1 MSVVD
6 LPLPR
11 LGETMEEGRI
21 VAWLKQPGDSFK
33 RGEILLEVETD
44 KTVVEVPALQDGVM
58 LEHLAA
64 EAEMIPVDAP
74 IARIEVTG
82 TKSAPAVSP
91 SSAPK
96 PRATAPFRP
105 QSAAPISGGEGLRA
119 SPRARRLARDH
130 RIPLANVRA
139 TGRNG
144 RISGEDVLAAL
155 VAPRAEAPAPAKESS
170 IQVATRFG
178 TLVVKEWPAAG
189 QRRGD
194 AFLIHGLFAE
204 ADSYTLLARRLAKG
218 GLRVL
223 AIDLPGHGASD
234 ATAKDLDQATE
245 ATAMALR
252 ATAAGPVRL
261 VGHSLGAM
269 IAARIAAEREV
280 EIDRLMLL
288 APAGLGAEIGADF
301 ISGMIEADS
310 LEDLQRETAK
320 LGGGALSNAYLA
332 ELLGRIRARRDALRA
347 VTASVTADSAQRH
360 LIVSML
366 EQVKNPITAIFG
378 IADRV
383 IPWQHAANLPP
394 QAAVHFV
401 KAAGHMPHWTAP
413 SFVAD
418 LLLQ

>member
-1 MSVVD
+1 
-6 LPLPR
+6 
-11 LGETMEEGRI
+11 MEEGRI
-21 VAWLKQPGDSFK
+21 VAWLKQPGDAFK

-58 LEHLAA
+58 VEHLAA
-64 EAEMIPVDAP
+64 EADMIVVDAP
-74 IARIEVTG
+74 IARIEVAG
-82 TKSAPAVSP
+82 AKIAPAASP
-91 SSAPK
+91 ASSST
-96 PRATAPFRP
+96 PRTTAPRT
-105 QSAAPISGGEGLRA
+105 QSAAAPVSAGDGLRA

-130 RIPLANVRA
+130 HIPLANVRA

-155 VAPRAEAPAPAKESS
+155 AAPRAEPAAPAKESA

-194 AFLIHGLFAE
+194 AVLIHGLCAE
-204 ADSYTLLARRLAKG
+204 ADSFTLLARRLAKG

-234 ATAKDLDQATE
+234 ATAKDLDHATE
-245 ATAMALR
+245 AAAMALR

-288 APAGLGAEIGADF
+288 APAGLGPEIGADF
-301 ISGMIEADS
+301 ITGMVEADS
-310 LEDLQRETAK
+310 LADLQRETAK
-320 LGGGALSNAYLA
+320 LGGGALSNTYLA
-332 ELLGRIRARRDALRA
+332 ELLERIRARRDALRA
-347 VTASVTADSAQRH
+347 VTASATSDGAQRH
-360 LIVSML
+360 LIVSTL

-378 IADRV
+378 LADRI
-383 IPWQHAANLPP
+383 IPWQHAANLPQ

-401 KAAGHMPHWTAP
+401 KTAGHMPHWTAP
-413 SFVAD
+413 NFVAE
-418 LLLQ
+418 LLVR